1 MMEGSVYF
9 EDEVVPVKIIR
20 KNNKNIYFRFDQDSN
35 LVVTVPLRFN
45 EKKIFHLIEEN
56 KKSLERMWIR
66 NKKKQDKEDEVRLL
80 GLKYDLVID
89 DGYKEITFDEGIIYA
104 SSKSVLDKYIS
115 NFIKKVFTEE
125 INKILAIMPNI
136 PKFTLKVRKMK
147 SRWGVCNYVKKTV
160 TLNSELIKYE
170 REIIDYV
177 IVHEFSHFTHHNHS
191 SAFWDYV
198 SKFYPEYK
206 KARKELREE

>member
-1 MMEGSVYF
+1 MMEGNIYF

-45 EKKIFHLIEEN
+45 EKKVFHLIEEN
-56 KKSLERMWIR
+56 KKSLERMWMR
-66 NKKKQDKEDEVRLL
+66 SKKKQDKEDEIRLL

-191 SAFWDYV
+191 NAFWDYV

>member
-1 MMEGSVYF
+1 MMEGNIYF

-45 EKKIFHLIEEN
+45 EKKVFHLIEEN
-56 KKSLERMWIR
+56 KKSLERMWMR
-66 NKKKQDKEDEVRLL
+66 SKKKQDKEDEVRLL

>member
-1 MMEGSVYF
+1 MMEGNIYF

-45 EKKIFHLIEEN
+45 EKKVFHLIEEN
-56 KKSLERMWIR
+56 KKSLERMWMR
-66 NKKKQDKEDEVRLL
+66 SKKKQDKEDEVRLL

-89 DGYKEITFDEGIIYA
+89 DGYKEVTFDEGIIYA

-198 SKFYPEYK
+198 SEFYPEYK